1 MGSYLLIK
9 FNTDMSI
16 NRQVAYYLSARVL
29 EGLILLLIKKNV
41 IPNLLSFENTY
52 SILWAL
58 VMFLYVLDES
68 VLNKSLA
75 SSMHFI
81 YD

>member
-1 MGSYLLIK
+1 
-9 FNTDMSI
+9 MSI

-52 SILWAL
+52 SVLWAL

-68 VLNKSLA
+68 VLNKSLT

>member
-1 MGSYLLIK
+1 M
-9 FNTDMSI
+9 
-16 NRQVAYYLSARVL
+16 SARVL

-52 SILWAL
+52 SVLWAL

-68 VLNKSLA
+68 VLNKSLT